1 MLGWDGVPLAGTLSG
16 CPALK
21 RMSSTN
27 SVVGTNT
34 VGASE
39 GGARSGLY
47 SLEANA
53 PAPVEGVNKATYK
66 VGRAHVDLEGQ
77 TLVVG
82 ADEDRDGIYAENGR
96 CEQPVIC

>member
-1 MLGWDGVPLAGTLSG
+1 
-16 CPALK
+16 
-21 RMSSTN
+21 MSSTN